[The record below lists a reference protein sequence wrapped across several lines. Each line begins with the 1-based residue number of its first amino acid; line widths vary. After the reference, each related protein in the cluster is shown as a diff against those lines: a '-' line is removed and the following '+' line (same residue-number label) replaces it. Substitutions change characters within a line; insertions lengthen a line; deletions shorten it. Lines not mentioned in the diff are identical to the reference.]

1 MYFEILTIFPKFYES
16 CLKVSLLGKAITSCK
31 IKVNLHNFR
40 DYATDKYHR
49 VDDIPYGGGAGM
61 VLKPEPLVRALDAI
75 PKEKKSRT
83 VLLTPR
89 GKLFNQQMAEDW
101 SQLEQLI
108 LICGRY
114 EGVDERVV
122 DLRVDEEVSI
132 GDYVLNG
139 GEVAS
144 AVVLETVVRLLPGVL
159 GNEVSIFQESFQQ
172 GLLEYP
178 QYTRPPEFEG
188 LKVPDVLLSG
198 HHKEIES
205 WRRKEAIRIT
215 RERRPD
221 LLKKEIKV
229 AKKTK
234 LANSPPTKK

>member
-1 MYFEILTIFPKFYES
+1 MHFEILTIFPEFFES
-16 CLKVSLLGKAITSCK
+16 CFEVSLLGKALTSGK

-40 DYATDKYHR
+40 DCATDKHHR

-61 VLKPEPLVRALDAI
+61 VLKPEPLVKALDAI
-75 PKEKKSRT
+75 PKEKNSRII
-83 VLLTPR
+83 LLTPR
-89 GKLFNQQMAEDW
+89 GKLFHQQMAQEW
-101 SQLEQLI
+101 SQLDQLI

-122 DLRVDEEVSI
+122 ELRVDEEVSI
-132 GDYVLNG
+132 GDYILNG
-139 GEVAS
+139 GEIAA

-159 GNEVSIFQESFQQ
+159 GNEASISQESFQQ

-205 WRRKEAIRIT
+205 WRHKEAIRIT

-221 LLKKEIKV
+221 LLNKKK
-229 AKKTK
+229 
-234 LANSPPTKK
+234 